1 MLLSAMAGGIGSV
14 RHPNL
19 TLCTGE
25 SLSYVWAA
33 STNRVVI
40 DKYFDLLEDILSKNS
55 LTSSRIFNLDESG
68 ILLQHC
74 PGKRIAV
81 RGQKHVN
88 VVTSG
93 NKMNITVLACVSAS
107 GFVMPPMVIFNRK
120 NLTPELTK
128 GEVEGTIYGLSS
140 SGWIDSELF
149 SDWFL
154 NHFLE
159 YAPKSRPLLLL
170 LDGHSSHYCPEF
182 IRQACDNGVVF
193 CLPPYSTHVSQPL
206 DASCFH
212 VLKSYWDE
220 ACDHYMS
227 KNPGKIVTVYT
238 FSQLFATAWYKA
250 MTPQTIVSGF
260 QTTGVYPVNRY
271 AIVLPGERP
280 HDHGTPTAA
289 LAKKRGIHYM
299 PFSPPSCYRL
309 LLLLLFII
317 STGKVSSLSFIYSH
331 HVSHD

>member
-1 MLLSAMAGGIGSV
+1 MTLL
-14 RHPNL
+14 
-19 TLCTGE
+19 TGE
-25 SLSYVWAA
+25 SLSYVRAA
-33 STNRVVI
+33 STNHVVI

-68 ILLQHC
+68 IPLQHC

-182 IRQACDNGVVF
+182 IRQACDNGVVIF
-193 CLPPYSTHVSQPL
+193 CLPPHSTHVSQPL

-212 VLKSYWDE
+212 VFKSYWDE

-260 QTTGVYPVNRY
+260 QTNGVYPVN
-271 AIVLPGERP
+271 
-280 HDHGTPTAA
+280 
-289 LAKKRGIHYM
+289 
-299 PFSPPSCYRL
+299 
-309 LLLLLFII
+309 
-317 STGKVSSLSFIYSH
+317 
-331 HVSHD
+331 

>member
-1 MLLSAMAGGIGSV
+1 MTLL
-14 RHPNL
+14 
-19 TLCTGE
+19 TGE
-25 SLSYVWAA
+25 SLSYVRAA
-33 STNRVVI
+33 STNHVVI

-68 ILLQHC
+68 IPLQHC

-182 IRQACDNGVVF
+182 IRQACDNGG
-193 CLPPYSTHVSQPL
+193 CH
-206 DASCFH
+206 
-212 VLKSYWDE
+212 
-220 ACDHYMS
+220 
-227 KNPGKIVTVYT
+227 
-238 FSQLFATAWYKA
+238 
-250 MTPQTIVSGF
+250 
-260 QTTGVYPVNRY
+260 
-271 AIVLPGERP
+271 
-280 HDHGTPTAA
+280 
-289 LAKKRGIHYM
+289 
-299 PFSPPSCYRL
+299 
-309 LLLLLFII
+309 LLFTP
-317 STGKVSSLSFIYSH
+317 SFYTRQSAHWMPAVSMFSSHTGMRLVTITCPKTLVR
-331 HVSHD
+331 